1 MPLRFVY
8 FIYLWLCWIFI
19 ANGLFS
25 SCGKRGL
32 LYSCDVQAS
41 LVVERRLWD
50 TGSIA
55 VAHGL
60 SCSMA
65 CGIFLAQG
73 LNPCL
78 LHWQA
83 ASLPLSHQGSPALS
97 FYLCQYCAE
106 QNHGAYDRCSP
117 VLWILLVNKTT
128 DVKWLQIKC
137 VIEEFFTLH
146 IECDSDHL
154 KDNIHVKK
162 MIFLQETWKG
172 VC

>member
-1 MPLRFVY
+1 MGF
-8 FIYLWLCWIFI
+8 
-19 ANGLFS
+19 
-25 SCGKRGL
+25 
-32 LYSCDVQAS
+32 S
-41 LVVERRLWD
+41 LVAARGGYSIVVEHRLWD
-50 TGSIA
+50 TGSIE
-55 VAHGL
+55 VARGL

-97 FYLCQYCAE
+97 FYLCQYCTE
-106 QNHGAYDRCSP
+106 QNHGAYDRRSP
-117 VLWILLVNKTT
+117 VLWILLVDKTT
-128 DVKWLQIKC
+128 DVKWLQIKY
-137 VIEEFFTLH
+137 VIAEFFTLH
-146 IECDSDHL
+146 IERDSDHW

>member
-1 MPLRFVY
+1 MRVKSKSRNEESGGIKAQRKRILSQIFSDLCRNCPLEQSGERQTVTE
-8 FIYLWLCWIFI
+8 
-19 ANGLFS
+19 LFTVS
-25 SCGKRGL
+25 FSH
-32 LYSCDVQAS
+32 S
-41 LVVERRLWD
+41 LVLLFISPFGD
-50 TGSIA
+50 SATL
-55 VAHGL
+55 GL
-60 SCSMA
+60 CL
-65 CGIFLAQG
+65 IF
-73 LNPCL
+73 
-78 LHWQA
+78 
-83 ASLPLSHQGSPALS
+83 S
-97 FYLCQYCAE
+97 LCQYCAE

-117 VLWILLVNKTT
+117 VLWILLVDKTT